1 MNTKLKGIYAPVF
14 FPSIAIVIFLTLI
27 GIIFPNKSNLVFA
40 NIQVWLTSNLGWLY
54 VVGMAVFLC
63 VCIFLMVSRLG
74 DIKLGSDHDQPEH
87 HNLSWFA
94 MLFAAGMGIGLMFFS
109 VAEPLKH
116 YLAPPNNIESE
127 VDKAKEAMNITFFHW
142 GLEAWGVYAIVGLS
156 LAYFAYRH
164 KLPLLPRS
172 ALYPIFGRKIFG
184 LVGHLIDIFAIIG
197 TIFGIAT
204 SLGLGASQVNAG
216 LNSIFQVPD
225 NISMQVIII
234 VIVTLVATGSVA
246 LGLQKGI
253 KLLSNINLTIAIAL
267 LLFILTVGST
277 AHLLQ
282 SYVQNIGVYLSTIV
296 HKTFNLYAYQH
307 KQGWLSGWTL
317 FYWGWWIAWSPFVGM
332 FIAKVSKGRTIR
344 EFLIGVLFIPVG
356 FTFLWMT
363 VFGNLSIDIIQTTVA
378 GNLIQAVENNVP
390 KALFVFFQYFP
401 FSLVTSLIAMI
412 LVIIFFVTSADSG
425 ALVIDI
431 IATGNADQSVL
442 WQRVCWSLLE
452 GFLAISLLYSGG
464 LIALQTATIV
474 SAFPFLIILLLMC
487 IALVKALR
495 EDFLKTSSIK
505 THKTVIQF
513 DHANVS
519 WQNRLDELLKTPNYQ
534 QAKAFLFEIV
544 QPAMK
549 EFLSQFQQH
558 HLNAS
563 LVTKSDTIILTIP
576 KKDGDNF
583 TYSVRLRSF
592 LLPGFLEKEAVDSHY
607 YRAEVFLEHGGQH
620 YDIMYYSKIQVI
632 SDIVTQYE
640 KHLYYLHVHTWE
652 DKYLY

>member
-1 MNTKLKGIYAPVF
+1 MNRKVKGIYAPVF
-14 FPSIAIVIFLTLI
+14 FPSIILVVLLTLV
-27 GIIFPNKSNLVFA
+27 GILFPYKTRLIFSA
-40 NIQVWLTSNLGWLY
+40 IQNWLTNNLGWLY

-74 DIKLGSDHDQPEH
+74 DIKLGSDHEQPEH

-116 YLAPPNNIESE
+116 YLAPPGNFDNQ
-127 VDKAKEAMNITFFHW
+127 VDKAREAMNITFFHW
-142 GLEAWGVYAIVGLS
+142 GLEAWGVYAVVGLS

-172 ALYPIFGRKIFG
+172 ALYPIFGKRIFG

-216 LNSIFQVPD
+216 LNSLFQFPD
-225 NISMQVIII
+225 NITMQMLIITT
-234 VIVTLVATGSVA
+234 VTLIATVSVV

-253 KLLSNINLTIAIAL
+253 KILSNFNLIVAVVL
-267 LLFILTVGST
+267 LIFILVVGST

-282 SYVQNIGVYLSTIV
+282 AYVQNVGVYLSTII
-296 HKTFNLYAYQH
+296 HKTFNLYAYEH

-344 EFLIGVLFIPVG
+344 EFLIGVLFIPAG

-363 VFGNLSIDIIQTTVA
+363 VFGNSSIDLVQSGTA
-378 GNLIQAVENNVP
+378 ENLVHAVENNVP
-390 KALFVFFQYFP
+390 KALFVFFEYFP
-401 FSLVTSLIAMI
+401 FSSIISLVAML

-425 ALVIDI
+425 ALVVDI
-431 IATGNADQSVL
+431 IATGNAKKSVVV
-442 WQRVCWSLLE
+442 QRMCWSLLE
-452 GFLAISLLYSGG
+452 GLLAISLLYSGG
-464 LIALQTATIV
+464 LVALQTATIV
-474 SAFPFLIILLLMC
+474 SAFPFLVIVLLMC
-487 IALVKALR
+487 FSLIKALR
-495 EDFLKTSSIK
+495 EDYLKTSSIK

-513 DHANVS
+513 DNANVS
-519 WQNRLDELLKTPNYQ
+519 WQKRLNELLDKPNYEKAKVFLDETVL
-534 QAKAFLFEIV
+534 
-544 QPAMK
+544 PAIR
-549 EFLSQFQQH
+549 EFLTIFKKHQID
-558 HLNAS
+558 AS
-563 LVTKSDTIILTIP
+563 ITPEVDSITLTVP
-576 KKDGDNF
+576 KIDGDNF
-583 TYSVRLRSF
+583 MYSVKLRPF
-592 LLPGFLEKEAVDSHY
+592 LIPGFLENKEIDQHY

-620 YDIMYYSKIQVI
+620 YDIMYYSQAQVVA
-632 SDIVTQYE
+632 DIVTQYE
-640 KHLYYLHVHTWE
+640 KHLYYLHMHTWE